1 MEKEQTQ
8 VEEVLTAST
17 QPESD
22 FNPIFEEIKGITPE
36 GAVNILIQAA
46 GHAQSAGALT
56 IRDSVMVAT
65 AISVLQPG
73 TI

>member
-1 MEKEQTQ
+1 MEKEKTR

-17 QPESD
+17 QQESD

-36 GAVNILIQAA
+36 GALNVLIQAA
-46 GHAQSAGALT
+46 GQAQAAGALT
-56 IRDSVMVAT
+56 IRDSVMVAS